1 MKQYYDK
8 NIKDAK
14 EVFNK
19 FMETK
24 VIRDIFL
31 DFLDVLIELD
41 IEVGDLLCDIFENL
55 YNTLIYNKTYSNL
68 SSCNDYEFDVYKC
81 FIWELFI
88 CTVTFLRYHKDY
100 GILNCILSNT
110 YFLRRNPLDDKLFAT
125 NYSTFRHYSVII
137 DEYYKPTNEKKNKY
151 TLLGDII
158 CNEREKKPIYTI
170 ETITQTDLFLY
181 QVFNALNLKVDE
193 QYYFYNSY

>member
-41 IEVGDLLCDIFENL
+41 IEVGDLLCDIFENF

-81 FIWELFI
+81 FIWELWF
-88 CTVTFLRYHKDY
+88 
-100 GILNCILSNT
+100 
-110 YFLRRNPLDDKLFAT
+110 
-125 NYSTFRHYSVII
+125 
-137 DEYYKPTNEKKNKY
+137 
-151 TLLGDII
+151 
-158 CNEREKKPIYTI
+158 
-170 ETITQTDLFLY
+170 
-181 QVFNALNLKVDE
+181 LKVVFLCFSGVFSMISCIDL
-193 QYYFYNSY
+193 